1 MLRRVATVAKSVASI
16 RFEARPMKRGPTWM
30 VVVSFPDR
38 LPEYVPNFP
47 TEADARNWIT
57 NDTQGWLKRLG
68 YGDE

>member
-1 MLRRVATVAKSVASI
+1 
-16 RFEARPMKRGPTWM
+16 MKRGPTWM

-38 LPEYVPNFP
+38 LPEYVPDFP

-57 NDTQGWLKRLG
+57 NDSQGWLKRLG